1 VPHERLQKHATCVG
15 LFSEDIEPSTGM
27 LLGHIPQGYTHVG
40 LIHTA
45 VTISELIEAREMRF
59 RAWS

>member
-1 VPHERLQKHATCVG
+1 
-15 LFSEDIEPSTGM
+15 M